1 VPSTNEVSK
10 EKELEELLKNN
21 VDSAIAKPDK
31 LLKDKE
37 ITSLYKRFR
46 SQIEIL
52 REEEEREAKVK
63 REL

>member
-1 VPSTNEVSK
+1 MPSTNEVSK

-37 ITSLYKRFR
+37 ITSLYRRFR
-46 SQIEIL
+46 GQIESL
-52 REEEEREAKVK
+52 KEEEEREAKLK
-63 REL
+63 KEL

>member
-1 VPSTNEVSK
+1 MPSTNEVSK

-37 ITSLYKRFR
+37 ITGLYRRFR
-46 SQIEIL
+46 SQIEKL
-52 REEEEREAKVK
+52 KEEEEREAKLK

>member
-37 ITSLYKRFR
+37 ITGLYRRFR
-46 SQIEIL
+46 SQIEKL
-52 REEEEREAKVK
+52 KEEEEREAKLK